1 MISLIPKQEMTNFNS
16 FLKRHH
22 KLLDMKSMSIQAF
35 QKYEKQHG
43 KVTAQ
48 KAQKNISKILEDCI
62 KIETENFMRIKDE
75 IQGNWQEDL
84 LNNKKSKTSYPTIF
98 KNTELS
104 LNVLDQPISK
114 EKKLNQIMRETS
126 EITEKIVFGLKQS
139 AKTRAGSC
147 LENHLEKIFEILGF
161 DCDTQETVDKQR
173 LDFILPSLKKL
184 KEDPS
189 TTSLIECQTT
199 LKDRFRLTSGK
210 RQGLL
215 RTKKY
220 LATAT
225 GANVITLVDDTD
237 ITKEKLAELS
247 THGITLITFQKVR
260 AELEN
265 KKLDVKD
272 IISYEQFVKVWL
284 QDQH

>member
-1 MISLIPKQEMTNFNS
+1 MQI
-16 FLKRHH
+16 
-22 KLLDMKSMSIQAF
+22 
-35 QKYEKQHG
+35 
-43 KVTAQ
+43 
-48 KAQKNISKILEDCI
+48 KN
-62 KIETENFMRIKDE
+62 N
-75 IQGNWQEDL
+75 IQGNWPEDL
-84 LNNKKSKTSYPTIF
+84 FNNKNSKKSYPTIF
-98 KNTELS
+98 KNTQRALG
-104 LNVLDQPISK
+104 VIGKPISN
-114 EKKLNQIMRETS
+114 EKKLNQIIKATS

-139 AKTRAGSC
+139 AKTRAGQC
-147 LENHLEKIFEILGF
+147 LENHLEKIFGKLGF
-161 DCDTQETVDKQR
+161 VCETQKTVDNQR
-173 LDFILPSLKKL
+173 LDFILPSLAKL

-210 RQGLL
+210 RQAL

-272 IISYEQFVKVWL
+272 VISYEQFVKGY
-284 QDQH
+284 DRIRH